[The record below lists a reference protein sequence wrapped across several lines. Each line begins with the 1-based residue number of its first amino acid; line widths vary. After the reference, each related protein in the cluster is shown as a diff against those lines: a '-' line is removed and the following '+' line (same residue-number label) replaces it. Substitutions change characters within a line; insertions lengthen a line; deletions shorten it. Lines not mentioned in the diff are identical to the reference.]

1 MGVPAVFFPLGGHAY
16 HVREDTVIGNLSGLN
31 SMTNHQTDKF
41 IPALGNDLLTPLYDP
56 LLWLMRE
63 TKFKSYLVEQAQISN
78 GSRVLD
84 LGCGTGTLAIMTK
97 RVHPEAEVV
106 GIDADSKILGLA
118 RVKAAKADVALMLD
132 QGMADQ
138 LPYSDSSF
146 DRVLS
151 SLVLHHLSTENKR
164 RTLREVFRVLRSDG
178 RLHVV
183 DFGPPRTFYSRL
195 VVRLT
200 ARSEEV
206 AVNVQGLLPE
216 MFREVGFENVA
227 ETKQFMTVAGALSFY
242 RGQKP

>member
-1 MGVPAVFFPLGGHAY
+1 
-16 HVREDTVIGNLSGLN
+16 
-31 SMTNHQTDKF
+31 MTNQQADQF

-63 TKFKSYLVEQAQISN
+63 KKFKTDLIEQAQVSS

-84 LGCGTGTLAIMTK
+84 VGCGTGTLAIMTK
-97 RVHPEAEVV
+97 ELHPETEVV
-106 GIDADSKILGLA
+106 GIDADSKILTIA
-118 RVKAAKADVALMLD
+118 RDKAAKAGINVTMD
-132 QGMADQ
+132 QGMADR
-138 LPYSDSSF
+138 LPYADGSF

-151 SLVLHHLSTENKR
+151 SLFFHHLLTESKR

-195 VVRLT
+195 VARLT

-206 AVNVQGLLPE
+206 AANVQGLLPE
-216 MFREVGFENVA
+216 MFREAGLEKVA
-227 ETKQFMTVAGALSFY
+227 ETKQFLTVAGALSFY
-242 RGQKP
+242 QGQKP

>member
-1 MGVPAVFFPLGGHAY
+1 
-16 HVREDTVIGNLSGLN
+16 
-31 SMTNHQTDKF
+31 MTNQQTKKF

-63 TKFKSYLVEQAQISN
+63 KRFKTDLVEQAQVSK
-78 GSRVLD
+78 GSRVID
-84 LGCGTGTLAIMTK
+84 IGCGTGTLAIMTK
-97 RVHPEAEVV
+97 GLHPESEVF

-118 RVKAAKADVALMLD
+118 RAKAVKAGVNLTLD
-132 QGMADQ
+132 QGMAGQ
-138 LPYSDSSF
+138 LPYADSSF

-151 SLVLHHLSTENKR
+151 SLFFHHLSTENKQ
-164 RTLREVFRVLRSDG
+164 RTLREIFRVLRSDG

-195 VVRLT
+195 VARLT

-206 AVNVQGLLPE
+206 AANVQGLLPE
-216 MFREVGFENVA
+216 MFREAGFENVA

-242 RGQKP
+242 QGQKP

>member
-1 MGVPAVFFPLGGHAY
+1 
-16 HVREDTVIGNLSGLN
+16 
-31 SMTNHQTDKF
+31 MTNQQIGKF

-63 TKFKSYLVEQAQISN
+63 KRFKTDLVEQAQVSS

-84 LGCGTGTLAIMTK
+84 IGCGTGTLAIMTK
-97 RVHPEAEVV
+97 ELHHESEVV
-106 GIDADSKILGLA
+106 GIDADTKILGLA
-118 RVKAAKADVALMLD
+118 RAKAVKAGVNLTLD

-138 LPYSDSSF
+138 LPYADSSF

-151 SLVLHHLSTENKR
+151 SLFFHHLSTENKR
-164 RTLREVFRVLRSDG
+164 RTLREIFRVLRSEG
-178 RLHVV
+178 RLDVV

-195 VVRLT
+195 VARLT

-206 AVNVQGLLPE
+206 AANVQGLLPE
-216 MFREVGFENVA
+216 MIREAGFENVA

-242 RGQKP
+242 QGRKP

>member
-1 MGVPAVFFPLGGHAY
+1 
-16 HVREDTVIGNLSGLN
+16 
-31 SMTNHQTDKF
+31 MTNQQADQF

-63 TKFKSYLVEQAQISN
+63 KRFKTDLIEQAQVSS

-84 LGCGTGTLAIMTK
+84 VGCGTGTLVIMTK
-97 RVHPEAEVV
+97 ELHPETQVV
-106 GIDADSKILGLA
+106 GIDADSKILGIA
-118 RVKAAKADVALMLD
+118 RAKAAKAGISVTLD

-138 LPYSDSSF
+138 LPYSDNSF

-151 SLVLHHLSTENKR
+151 SLFLHHLSTESKR

-178 RLHVV
+178 QLHVV

-195 VVRLT
+195 IARFT

-206 AVNVQGLLPE
+206 AANVQGLLPN
-216 MFREVGFENVA
+216 MFREAGFEKVA
-227 ETKQFMTVAGALSFY
+227 ETKEFLTVAGALSFY
-242 RGQKP
+242 QGQKP

>member
-1 MGVPAVFFPLGGHAY
+1 
-16 HVREDTVIGNLSGLN
+16 
-31 SMTNHQTDKF
+31 MTDQQTNEF

-63 TKFKSYLVEQAQISN
+63 KRFKSDLIEQAQISN

-84 LGCGTGTLAIMTK
+84 VGCGTGTLAIMIK
-97 RVHPEAEVV
+97 KLHPKAGVV
-106 GIDADSKILGLA
+106 GIDADSKILGIA
-118 RVKAAKADVALMLD
+118 RVKAAKADANLTLD

-138 LPYSDSSF
+138 LPYANSTF

-151 SLVLHHLSTENKR
+151 SLFLHHLSTENKR
-164 RTLREVFRVLRSDG
+164 RTCREVFRVLRSGG
-178 RLHVV
+178 RFDVV

-195 VVRLT
+195 VARLT

-206 AVNVQGLLPE
+206 AANVQGLLPD
-216 MFREVGFENVA
+216 MFREAGFEKVS

-242 RGQKP
+242 QGTRP